1 MSCLI
6 WLTLNGDLRNNGLN
20 GTNFTN
26 NASSGYAIASID
38 NGKTGKC
45 YSFDGH
51 NWLSSSSTVGA
62 NMTNW
67 TIACWICP
75 TNLDSTWRR
84 IGGIGKHTRT
94 HLDISSGN
102 YPRFFCSKDGTSS
115 NFVACNATGNILETN
130 TWYHLCGVVSNE
142 YIGLYIN
149 GERISSTSR
158 PDDLAYF
165 SADTVYIGSI
175 ESGNKFIGK
184 ICDFRIYDTA
194 LSDYEIKLLS
204 QGLVLHYPL
213 DRNGLGGE
221 NLITNSLPNSSG
233 TLWSVAGTNW
243 ARAFVAN
250 DFSPSGYICR
260 ATYNGSTT
268 TQTGGAHRGPVIAK
282 ADFEDG
288 AEYTLS
294 GWLRADATCTVRFCN
309 ELMTSV
315 SNITVTPEWQYFTVT
330 STVDTSKTYSSDVM
344 YRYGNIYNGCWQEAC
359 MIKLEKGSKAT
370 PWSPADSELGS
381 DLTTVYDT
389 SGFGNN
395 GTATNVTYDG
405 DTARYTASSV
415 MDGSTSIITT
425 GAKQTITDAVT
436 FCMWA
441 YMDNWTQCTG
451 SIGNCIQG
459 GGWGFQHATDKTQLQ
474 VGTGTSSV
482 TWTVHV
488 KKYSELSSGWHHF
501 AVTYDGFT
509 LVSYIDGAVN
519 NTTEIYTTKTPIFYS
534 TTAGANSLFI
544 GGESGDSLTTPAN
557 KFTGKVSDA
566 RVYCTALSAED
577 IKDLFDASAKIN
589 RDGTMYAYSYVEN

>member
-415 MDGSTSIITT
+415 FDGDTTAII
-425 GAKQTITDAVT
+425 VP
-436 FCMWA
+436 
-441 YMDNWTQCTG
+441 N
-451 SIGNCIQG
+451 
-459 GGWGFQHATDKTQLQ
+459 
-474 VGTGTSSV
+474 
-482 TWTVHV
+482 
-488 KKYSELSSGWHHF
+488 
-501 AVTYDGFT
+501 
-509 LVSYIDGAVN
+509 
-519 NTTEIYTTKTPIFYS
+519 IYTTSTKNPQMSFAFWMKRDNYTDGINHYIYNDICQIYTYS
-534 TTAGANSLFI
+534 TYKLRITWKHMTDDSSANNTWEC
-544 GGESGDSLTTPAN
+544 GLTVPAN
-557 KFTGKVSDA
+557 EWHHIVYTFDGGVMKIYYDGKYLSISDRSSTGQYMGSFNYGGIASAYNGTTKYFYGGSLSDF
-566 RVYCTALSAED
+566 RIYSTCLSEAD
-577 IKDLFDASAKIN
+577 IKDLYEASAKVN
-589 RDGTMYAYSYVEN
+589 RDGTMYAYSYVEV